1 MNHAVSRAPAT
12 GRLLSFAAALGML
25 CIGQP
30 LSAQSSPA
38 ATGQTHAKEKHAMTT
53 SAATDS
59 SSGISANQALQRTLE
74 LIRGSHSVA
83 DITPETMQSA
93 FGVQVKQVDPQ
104 QFGYGQRLPGNWAF
118 SIMRQ
123 EVEGAGRMDLN
134 FDPLPGTKAAL
145 DVICDPD
152 FAHFTAQLESM
163 GFARHSSHGEHNR
176 WIYDAFERPGMRVE
190 VYPEVARADNGDATG
205 PACVKMVLVR

>member
-1 MNHAVSRAPAT
+1 MHHAASRAPAS
-12 GRLLSFAAALGML
+12 GRLLSFTAALGML
-25 CIGQP
+25 CIGLP
-30 LSAQSSPA
+30 LSAQPSPA
-38 ATGQTHAKEKHAMTT
+38 APGQNHLKEKHAMTT
-53 SAATDS
+53 SD
-59 SSGISANQALQRTLE
+59 ISASQALQRTLE
-74 LIRGSHSVA
+74 LIRGSRSVA
-83 DITPETMQSA
+83 DITPETMQGA
-93 FGVQVKQVDPQ
+93 FGVQVKKVDPQ

-145 DVICDPD
+145 TDICDPD
-152 FAHFTAQLESM
+152 FAHFTAELESM